1 MPIGK
6 ILYRK
11 GGIFLSS
18 KTDQFE
24 QDIVTS
30 VQGTAAIPFNIPE
43 WMLEIGI
50 RPGARIVDVEWVGSS
65 GSKTDVL
72 IRLEDSEPIK
82 ISAKLS
88 SADYFGNWYSHGR
101 VIEEFGEDAFY
112 RLVSDCTNW
121 SNWWKTHPAASLFV
135 GVSICFGRRSGNT
148 AREFTDVFT
157 YDDIVKIV
165 AGFGSGDHVANC
177 LYVSSNVPRSIEDLF
192 ANLDPIDEETIF
204 RLSSNFK
211 IAYRPINPMTEGTNR
226 GKATYTQFKP
236 YQRLP
241 QMTTVTELSELTKL
255 GEYVEVEPN
264 RLNHNRILDELEE
277 HYNIFIPRK

>member
-1 MPIGK
+1 M
-6 ILYRK
+6 
-11 GGIFLSS
+11 SA

-24 QDIVTS
+24 RDIVES
-30 VQGTAAIPFNIPE
+30 IKGIEEIPFDIPQ
-43 WMLEIGI
+43 WMVDVGI
-50 RPGARIVDVEWVGSS
+50 RPGARIIDVEWVGSS

-112 RLVSDCTNW
+112 RLVSDCTKW
-121 SNWWKTHPAASLFV
+121 SNWWKTNPSASLFV
-135 GVSICFGRRSGNT
+135 GVSICFGKRSGNT

-165 AGFGSGDHVANC
+165 AGFGSGDHTANC
-177 LYVSSNVPRSIEDLF
+177 LYVSSKVPRSIDDLF
-192 ANLDPIDEETIF
+192 SKLEPIDEDTIVQ
-204 RLSSNFK
+204 LSSNFK

-226 GKATYTQFKP
+226 GKAIYTQFRP
-236 YQRLP
+236 YQRLSE
-241 QMTTVTELSELTKL
+241 MTTITELSQLIQL
-255 GEYVEVEPN
+255 GEYIEVEPN
-264 RLNHNRILDELEE
+264 SLNHNRLLNELESD
-277 HYNIFIPRK
+277 YNIYIPRK

>member
-1 MPIGK
+1 M
-6 ILYRK
+6 
-11 GGIFLSS
+11 SAN
-18 KTDQFE
+18 TDQFE
-24 QDIVTS
+24 RDMVESIK
-30 VQGTAAIPFNIPE
+30 AIEVIPLIIPQ
-43 WMLEIGI
+43 WMVDMGI
-50 RPGARIVDVEWVGSS
+50 CPGARIIDVEWVGSS

-72 IRLEDSEPIK
+72 IRLENSEPIK

-121 SNWWKTHPAASLFV
+121 SNGWKTNPSASLFV
-135 GVSICFGRRSGNT
+135 GVSICFGKRSGNT

-165 AGFGSGDHVANC
+165 AGFGSGDHIANC
-177 LYVSSNVPRSIEDLF
+177 LYVSSDVPRSIDDLF
-192 ANLDPIDEETIF
+192 SKLEPIDEETIV

-226 GKATYTQFKP
+226 GKAIYTQFRP
-236 YQRLP
+236 YQRLSE
-241 QMTTVTELSELTKL
+241 MTTVTDLFQLIQL
-255 GEYVEVEPN
+255 GEFVEVEPN
-264 RLNHNRILDELEE
+264 SLNHNRLLNELESD
-277 HYNIFIPRK
+277 YNIFIPRK

>member
-1 MPIGK
+1 M
-6 ILYRK
+6 
-11 GGIFLSS
+11 SE

-24 QDIVTS
+24 RDIVSSIENSLPLTNYRLPDRIPQWMQDI
-30 VQGTAAIPFNIPE
+30 
-43 WMLEIGI
+43 GI
-50 RPGARIVDVEWVGSS
+50 QPGARVLGVEWVGSS

-101 VIEEFGEDAFY
+101 VTEEFGEEAFY
-112 RLVSDCTNW
+112 RLVSDCTDW
-121 SNWWKTHPAASLFV
+121 SNWWKTNPAASLFV

-148 AREFTDVFT
+148 AREFTDVFS
-157 YDDIVKIV
+157 YEDIVKIV
-165 AGFGSGDHVANC
+165 AGFGTGDHIANC
-177 LYVSSNVPRSIEDLF
+177 LYVSSNVPRNINDLI
-192 ANLDPIDEETIF
+192 ANLEPIDEQTILQ
-204 RLSSNFK
+204 LSSNFK

-226 GKATYTQFKP
+226 GKAIYTQFRP

-241 QMTTVTELSELTKL
+241 QMTTVTELSELIQL

-264 RLNHNRILDELEE
+264 SLNHNRLLNELEAN
-277 HYNIFIPRK
+277 YNIFIPRK